1 MKKIIFLILLALVI
15 FNVYKINNQNI
26 IIPNS
31 SIRLRVIPNSNN
43 PEDISIKEKVKKGD
57 AIMHLDLDYLK
68 NHTETISSPII
79 CTDASDN
86 MDIKLL
92 ASGKVKALEPLFDI
106 YFYR

>member
-1 MKKIIFLILLALVI
+1 MMLVQAKSIFKGSKTKS
-15 FNVYKINNQNI
+15 FGQ
-26 IIPNS
+26 
-31 SIRLRVIPNSNN
+31 
-43 PEDISIKEKVKKGD
+43 KVKKGD

>member
-1 MKKIIFLILLALVI
+1 MKDIKSAIREE
-15 FNVYKINNQNI
+15 Y
-26 IIPNS
+26 NS
-31 SIRLRVIPNSNN
+31 KTN
-43 PEDISIKEKVKKGD
+43 PYYSV
-57 AIMHLDLDYLK
+57 DLDYLK

-92 ASGKVKALEPLFDI
+92 ASGKFKALEPLFDI